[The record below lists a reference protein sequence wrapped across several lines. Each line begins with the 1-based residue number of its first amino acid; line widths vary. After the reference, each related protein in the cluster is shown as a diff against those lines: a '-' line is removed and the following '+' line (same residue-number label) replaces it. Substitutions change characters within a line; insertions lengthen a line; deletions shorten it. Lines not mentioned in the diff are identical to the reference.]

1 MDDNERHR
9 MCERER
15 ETETN
20 KEMKEIGGNR
30 YELESV
36 EPVYS
41 DNNAS
46 DEINAMG
53 ENVII
58 LKLQF

>member
-1 MDDNERHR
+1 MITRGTE
-9 MCERER
+9 CGCVRER
-15 ETETN
+15 ETN

-30 YELESV
+30 YEFESV

-53 ENVII
+53 E
-58 LKLQF
+58 